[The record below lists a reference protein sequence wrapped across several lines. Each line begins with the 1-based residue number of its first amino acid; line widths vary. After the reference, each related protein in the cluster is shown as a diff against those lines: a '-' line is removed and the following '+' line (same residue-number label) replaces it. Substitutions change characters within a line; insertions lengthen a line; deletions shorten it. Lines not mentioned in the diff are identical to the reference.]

1 MKKILSYIFIIIS
14 LILLIFFGIRKNKN
28 TSTLRDDKRDFSIS
42 DTLSIDKIIIENRSL
57 EKLILQRN
65 RQQTEWSLNDT
76 LIANPY
82 SINLLLKT
90 IKEMQ
95 IKQPIARSALE
106 NVIKRMAIQNTKV
119 DFFKNNK
126 KIKTIYIGGET
137 ADQLGTFM
145 MIEGA
150 TEPYIVHIPGFN
162 GYLSSRFSCK
172 EQLWRSKKIFPKQIK
187 TVTYKKNNSKIGYS
201 NSQKKIQNIYCEK
214 FITNNKNLEK
224 DIKSRTPFI
233 TIEISTETGSK
244 EHLYCIRKKTVNKI
258 KYKNQ
263 EYDEERFYGLINN
276 TIMLIQY
283 KQFKE
288 IGLSDEVKKIF
299 MPWYENQ

>member
-1 MKKILSYIFIIIS
+1 MKKILLYILIIIS
-14 LILLIFFGIRKNKN
+14 LILLVFVGIIKDRN
-28 TSTLRDDKRDFSIS
+28 STLRDDKREFAIS
-42 DTLSIDKIIIENRSL
+42 DTLSIDKIILENRSL
-57 EKLILQRN
+57 EKLTLQRN
-65 RQQTEWSLNDT
+65 KRETKWTLNDT

-95 IKQPIARSALE
+95 IKNPIARSGLE
-106 NVIKRMAIQNTKV
+106 NVFKRMAIQNTKV
-119 DFFKNNK
+119 VFFQNNK

-150 TEPYIVHIPGFN
+150 EEPYVVHIPGFN

-172 EQLWRSKKIFPKQIK
+172 EHLWRSKKIFHQQLQ
-187 TVTYKKNNSKIGYS
+187 TVTYIKNDTEIGHS
-201 NSQKKIQNIYCEK
+201 NNPQKLENIYCEK
-214 FITNNKNLEK
+214 FITDNQILQN
-224 DIKSRTPFI
+224 DIKSRIPFI
-233 TIEISTETGSK
+233 IIEISTETGSK
-244 EHLYCIRKKTVNKI
+244 ENLYCIRKKTVNKL
-258 KYKNQ
+258 KYKHQ

-283 KQFKE
+283 KQLKNV
-288 IGLSDEVKKIF
+288 GLSEEVEKVF
-299 MPWYENQ
+299 MPWDKN

>member
-288 IGLSDEVKKIF
+288 IDLSDEVKKIF